1 MKAKKFLWV
10 LLSFV
15 LVLSLA
21 AFAACETD
29 TNGDDNNGDNNDP
42 SAVEVTEVSLDKTEL
57 SLEVGEEATLVATVK
72 PDDATDKTVTW
83 STSDSKVA
91 SVSGGK
97 VTAVSEGEA
106 TITAKAGDKSATC
119 SVTVSD
125 GLVEASVGEWTVD
138 RTEPAA
144 FDVDA
149 EAGTITITTDP
160 AKANGEE
167 GYNYNAYQGKVAS
180 VNMPAAAEWKVETS
194 LEVTQDMID
203 GEVSTSMWL
212 EVTLADGT
220 VVDWSIVHFG
230 KTVSKDSTIDS
241 EAGWDYWNAYD
252 EENGGWVALD
262 EVEPAV
268 GTHDLAIRF
277 ADGKINVF
285 IDGTAVASYEST
297 DGENA
302 VTESKVNRIIFQSYC
317 FGNQEADE
325 YTVVWGIPE
334 VSYAPVTVTT
344 AEDFVAAV
352 KASQNGSVIILDG
365 EITLAET
372 LDLSGKSVTIKGTED
387 SKISVSGNIAVFN
400 MQTGGSTLDGLTI
413 EKTDKTSVDGLI
425 KLGTDGTV
433 KNCTITGQ
441 YELGDDEVV
450 RGIVQYAGSQDITV
464 TGNTFTALRQPAYL
478 EGTGTVSGN
487 TVSGTRGFV
496 VTGNST
502 IVLEDNEFSD
512 NAVDI
517 AIIPNNQTTNNYAGK
532 TVSLSAE
539 NNNCFVENQLSKE
552 RCKDGE
558 TLETYTE

>member
-29 TNGDDNNGDNNDP
+29 TNDDDNNGDNNDP

-125 GLVEASVGEWTVD
+125 GLTDASLVGEWVTDRHEPESWEIKDGKITVTTLADQTDDFYAWEGKKIGTNMSVSGEWKITSAFEVTQELLD
-138 RTEPAA
+138 REDRVDSALWLNLYGEDGAIYMSYAA
-144 FDVDA
+144 VNFHMQDGSAVWQRYNPLTQ
-149 EAGTITITTDP
+149 EADYSDEWLGLEGSTAVGTHEIEISFKDGTITI
-160 AKANGEE
+160 K
-167 GYNYNAYQGKVAS
+167 
-180 VNMPAAAEWKVETS
+180 
-194 LEVTQDMID
+194 ID
-203 GEVSTSMWL
+203 GEVAGDNAVYAL
-212 EVTLADGT
+212 QDGDG
-220 VVDWSIVHFG
+220 VDM
-230 KTVSKDSTIDS
+230 
-241 EAGWDYWNAYD
+241 
-252 EENGGWVALD
+252 
-262 EVEPAV
+262 
-268 GTHDLAIRF
+268 
-277 ADGKINVF
+277 
-285 IDGTAVASYEST
+285 T
-297 DGENA
+297 D
-302 VTESKVNRIIFQSYC
+302 VTESRIYEVMINTHSY
-317 FGNQEADE
+317 GDS
-325 YTVVWGIPE
+325 YTVTWDVPE
-334 VSYAPVTVTT
+334 VSYAPVTATT
-344 AEDFVAAV
+344 EEELQSAVSAA
-352 KASQNGSVIILDG
+352 QDGSVILVGG
-365 EITLAET
+365 EIALTKT
-372 LDLSGKSVTIKGTED
+372 VDLSGKAVTVKGLEG
-387 SKISVSGNIAVFN
+387 SKITVSGSVAAFN

-425 KLGTDGTV
+425 MLGTDGTV

-450 RGIVQYAGSQDITV
+450 RGIVQYAGSQDITI

-478 EGTGTVSGN
+478 EGSGTVSGN

-517 AIIPNNQTTNNYAGK
+517 AIIPNNQTTNNYEGE